1 MKNLFNAKNKKKIIL
16 LGIIFIVLILLL
28 ITIFIFSN
36 KQYLFSDNLNLKCE
50 LVKTDDPNVYIAD
63 NFYVEYKS
71 NDTYSFLGLTKSVE
85 EVSIPNTI
93 NKIPV
98 TSARFVSY
106 LDLENYNKE
115 RAKRGDPRK
124 VKKIFIPD
132 NVTFINV
139 DKCEHLQEVSI
150 SENNDNFYNNMNYCL
165 IVKKS
170 TLLRDKG
177 ALLWAR
183 SWDDIPKDNTI
194 SSIGNG
200 VFEGCEAQSI
210 VIPESVKS
218 IGECAFAGGFMES
231 ITLPNDLEKIGS
243 GAFVN
248 NYYLK
253 SIAIPKGVEYIGDY
267 AFSMCK
273 SLESV
278 TIEEGVKAVGK
289 SAFEYCKSI
298 KEMILPRSVEN
309 IKADAFY
316 YCSALEKL
324 EFYDTVIFGSGQS
337 CEGDARIAARC
348 GNLRKIVYRGK
359 KKDFSWPC
367 RSLFVG
373 IDTVDWY
380 LDINGIKHYDYKGL
394 YKNVIVE
401 CDDETFYLNKYYPAI

>member
-16 LGIIFIVLILLL
+16 LGIVFIVLILLL

-36 KQYLFSDNLNLKCE
+36 KQNLLSDNLNLKCE

-71 NDTYSFLGLTKSVE
+71 NDTYAFLGLTKSVE

-139 DKCEHLQEVSI
+139 DNCEQLQEVSI

-200 VFEGCEAQSI
+200 VFEGCRLQSI
-210 VIPESVKS
+210 EIPESVKS
-218 IGECAFAGGFMES
+218 IGDSAFINSFIENV
-231 ITLPNDLEKIGS
+231 TLPNDLKKIGT
-243 GAFVN
+243 GAFAN

-253 SIAIPKGVEYIGDY
+253 SITIPKGVEYIGDY
-267 AFSMCK
+267 AFYMCE

-278 TIEEGVKAVGK
+278 TIEEGVKTIGK
-289 SAFEYCKSI
+289 SAFEHCESL
-298 KEMILPRSVEN
+298 KEMILPRSVEY

-324 EFYDTVIFGSGQS
+324 EFYDTVIFGSGKS

-348 GNLRKIVYRGK
+348 GNLKRIVYRGEK
-359 KKDFSWPC
+359 HDLFRWLVQ
-367 RSLFVG
+367 SLFVG
-373 IDTVDWY
+373 SDSREWL
-380 LDINGIKHYDYKGL
+380 LDGSKHYDYKGL
-394 YKNVIVE
+394 YKYVIMQ
-401 CDDETFYLNKYYPAI
+401 CNDETFYLNKYFPSI